1 MKRYG
6 QHVIGVVINGDR
18 RFGTYYCA
26 AGPKIE
32 EDYRVPIIRNIE
44 GAGDDDDVREIVAFI
59 QSKA

>member
-1 MKRYG
+1 
-6 QHVIGVVINGDR
+6 VIGVVINGDR